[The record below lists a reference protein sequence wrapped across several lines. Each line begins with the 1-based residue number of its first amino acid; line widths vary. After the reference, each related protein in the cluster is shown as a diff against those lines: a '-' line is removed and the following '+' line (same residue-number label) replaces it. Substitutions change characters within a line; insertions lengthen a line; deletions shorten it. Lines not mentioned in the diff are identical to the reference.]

1 MSMVQDCWGCQL
13 SRLSRKPRQLDIPV
27 HISLYLQ
34 SGLRVSK
41 ITLLSPARRK
51 PGVAKF
57 KLLFA
62 MKTKTC
68 RKLAIFMQISVKQN
82 HKQSWDLDIR

>member
-1 MSMVQDCWGCQL
+1 MSL
-13 SRLSRKPRQLDIPV
+13 SVLTE
-27 HISLYLQ
+27 

-41 ITLLSPARRK
+41 ITALSPARRK

-62 MKTKTC
+62 MKTKTY

-82 HKQSWDLDIR
+82 QKQSWDLDIR